1 MKNFKIRRYLK
12 KIISG
17 SYLAFIFLFL
27 YAPIA
32 ILIFFSFNKA
42 RGRGV
47 FSGFTLDWYAKLFSN
62 EIILQSFLNTLIVA
76 GVASVTATI
85 IGTAASIGINS
96 LNKTLKN
103 GMMGMTYVSI
113 INPEIVTG
121 VSLMLL
127 FVILKI
133 KFGFTTLILAHI
145 TFNIPYV
152 ILNVMPKL
160 RQQDKSI
167 YEAALDLGCAPT
179 KAFFKVVVPDIMP
192 GIVSGFIMA
201 LTYSLDDF
209 VVSYFTTG
217 VSSQTLPITIYS
229 MTRKR
234 VSPEINAIS
243 TIIFVVVL
251 LALVGINIREIRK
264 ERYIA
269 SLKRRRKHSHDRGEL
284 FHPPT
289 AS

>member
-1 MKNFKIRRYLK
+1 MIK
-12 KIISG
+12 KILSRTYI
-17 SYLAFIFLFL
+17 AFIFLFL

-47 FSGFTLDWYAKLFSN
+47 FTGFTFEWYERLFSN
-62 EIILQSFLNTLIVA
+62 NLILTSFLNTIIVA
-76 GVASVTATI
+76 AVSSVLATI
-85 IGTAASIGINS
+85 IGTMAAIGINS
-96 LNKTLKN
+96 FNKK
-103 GMMGMTYVSI
+103 MKSAIMGVTYISI

-127 FVILKI
+127 FVIMKL

-152 ILNVMPKL
+152 I
-160 RQQDKSI
+160 
-167 YEAALDLGCAPT
+167 ALDLGCTPT
-179 KAFFKVVVPDIMP
+179 LAFWKVVIPDIFP
-192 GIVSGFIMA
+192 GIIAGFLMA

-209 VVSYFTTG
+209 VVSYFTSGIT
-217 VSSQTLPITIYS
+217 SQTLPITIYS

-243 TIIFVVVL
+243 TVIFTIVLITLVV
-251 LALVGINIREIRK
+251 INIKEIKK
-264 ERYIA
+264 EKYLTQ
-269 SLKRRRKHSHDRGEL
+269 LKRK
-284 FHPPT
+284 FNKNN
-289 AS
+289 

>member
-1 MKNFKIRRYLK
+1 MIK
-12 KIISG
+12 KIFG
-17 SYLAFIFLFL
+17 RLYLAFIFLFL

-32 ILIFFSFNKA
+32 ILIFFSFNSA

-47 FSGFTLDWYAKLFSN
+47 FSGFTFDWYKKLFSN
-62 EIILQSFLNTLIVA
+62 ELILSSFINTLIIA
-76 GVASVTATI
+76 AIASVSATI
-85 IGTAASIGINS
+85 IGTLASIGINS
-96 LNKTLKN
+96 FGRKMRNTLL
-103 GMMGMTYVSI
+103 GATYVSI

-160 RQQDKSI
+160 RQQDKSLF
-167 YEAALDLGCAPT
+167 EAALDLGCTPRE
-179 KAFFKVVVPDIMP
+179 AFFKVVIPDIMP
-192 GIVSGFIMA
+192 GILAGFLMA

-209 VVSYFTTG
+209 VVSYFTSG
-217 VSSQTLPITIYS
+217 VTSQTLPITIYS

-243 TIIFVVVL
+243 TIIFIVVL
-251 LALVGINIREIRK
+251 ITLIIVNIKDFKNEQKLLMLKRKRRK
-264 ERYIA
+264 EQNEKNYSNTHRVAI
-269 SLKRRRKHSHDRGEL
+269 
-284 FHPPT
+284 
-289 AS
+289 